1 MTALGETFI
10 PPSRPS
16 RIDMEAIRNAN
27 PLPVIVGAQLKL
39 QRAGNEWRG
48 CCPFHTDRSPSFT
61 IFKGGQRFYC
71 FGCGASGDV
80 LDYVSRTYGL
90 NIIEASK
97 FLCAGDLPRVECS
110 APAYEDKPDRTD
122 EAVAI
127 WESACPVPGTLA
139 EAYLGYRGIHA
150 PFPPD
155 LRFQRLPYGILG
167 LMPCLVAG
175 VRNLFGE
182 LSGIQ
187 RIYLRDDGLGKA
199 PVPKPKLSLGKV
211 AGGAIRLGELDD
223 SGCLTV
229 CEGPEDGLSLLA
241 GGLGPVW
248 VAAGASMLPAMRFPS
263 EVHTII
269 IAADNDAAGE
279 AAATKAATNFEER
292 GLLVQIIR
300 PSAAFKD
307 FNDEWRGA

>member
-10 PPSRPS
+10 PPSLPS

-27 PLPVIVGAQLKL
+27 PLPAIVGAQLKL

-61 IFKGGQRFYC
+61 IFKGGHRFYC

-80 LDYVSRTYGL
+80 LDYVSRIYGL
-90 NIIEASK
+90 NFIEAAQ
-97 FLCAGDLPRVECS
+97 FLCAGDLPRVEWS
-110 APAYEDKPDRTD
+110 APACENKPGRTD
-122 EAVAI
+122 EALAI
-127 WESACPVPGTLA
+127 WESACPVRGTLA
-139 EAYLGYRGIHA
+139 EAYLGYRGIPA
-150 PFPPD
+150 PFPLD
-155 LRFQRLPYGILG
+155 LRFQRLPYGSLG
-167 LMPCLVAG
+167 LMPCLVAA
-175 VRNLFGE
+175 VRNEFGK

-187 RIYLRDDGLGKA
+187 RIYLRNDGLGKA
-199 PVPKPKLSLGKV
+199 PVSKPKLSLGKV
-211 AGGAIRLGELDD
+211 AGGAIQLGELDG

-248 VAAGASMLPAMRFPS
+248 VAAGASMLPAMRFPP
-263 EVHTII
+263 EVHTIT

>member
-10 PPSRPS
+10 LPPRPS

-27 PLPVIVGAQLKL
+27 PLPTIVGAKLKL
-39 QRAGNEWRG
+39 HRAGNEWKG

-61 IFKGGQRFYC
+61 IFKGGHRFYC

-90 NIIEASK
+90 NIIEAAQ
-97 FLCAGDLPRVECS
+97 FLCAGDLPRMECS
-110 APAYEDKPDRTD
+110 TPAYAHKPDRTD

-127 WESACPVPGTLA
+127 WKSACPVPGTLG
-139 EAYLGYRGIHA
+139 EVYLGYRGIRA
-150 PFPPD
+150 PFPLD
-155 LRFQRLPYGILG
+155 FRFQQLPYGSLG

-175 VRNLFGE
+175 VRNEFGE

-187 RIYLRDDGLGKA
+187 RIYLRNDGLGKA
-199 PVPKPKLSLGKV
+199 QVPKPKLSLGKV
-211 AGGAIRLGELDD
+211 AGGAIRMCDLDG

-241 GGLGPVW
+241 GGLGPIW
-248 VAAGASMLPAMRFPS
+248 VAAGASMLPAMRFPP
-263 EVHTII
+263 EVHTIT
-269 IAADNDAAGE
+269 IAADNDDAGD
-279 AAATKAATNFEER
+279 AAATMAATNFEER

-307 FNDEWRGA
+307 FNDEWRAA

>member
-1 MTALGETFI
+1 MTALGEIFI
-10 PPSRPS
+10 PPSLPS

-27 PLPVIVGAQLKL
+27 PLPAVVGAKLKL
-39 QRAGNEWRG
+39 HRAGNEWRG

-61 IFKGGQRFYC
+61 IFKGGHRFHC

-80 LDYVSRTYGL
+80 VNYVARIYGL
-90 NIIEASK
+90 NIAEAAK
-97 FLCAGDLPRVECS
+97 FLCAGDLPRMECPTPVY
-110 APAYEDKPDRTD
+110 AHKPDRTD
-122 EAVAI
+122 EALAI
-127 WESACPVPGTLA
+127 WESAYPVLGTLA
-139 EAYLGYRGIHA
+139 EAYLDYRGIPA
-150 PFPPD
+150 LFPPD
-155 LRFQRLPYGILG
+155 LRFQRLPYGSLG
-167 LMPCLVAG
+167 LMPCLVAA
-175 VRNLFGE
+175 VRNELGE

-187 RIYLRDDGLGKA
+187 RIYLRNDGLGKA

-211 AGGAIRLGELDD
+211 AGGAIRLGELDG

-248 VAAGASMLPAMRFPS
+248 VAAGASMLPAMRFPP
-263 EVHTII
+263 EVHTIT

-300 PSAAFKD
+300 PSAGFKD
-307 FNDEWRGA
+307 FNDEWTGV